1 MLQVLASWTLLKAEK
16 RSIDLESCVVL
27 QSTFAAVRREKKV
40 GEFVVQKFAIAQCI
54 TLLCSFFVAAYRDRL
69 QKGQ

>member
-27 QSTFAAVRREKKV
+27 QSTFAAVRREKKGRGV
-40 GEFVVQKFAIAQCI
+40 CSAEICNRSVHYFA
-54 TLLCSFFVAAYRDRL
+54 LLFFL
-69 QKGQ
+69 